1 MPRKQRSKKA
11 ARNPAVGSRRSVS
24 AAVASEKKVSNWSF
38 RVEATTQQLI
48 DAAAEVLGSSRTDFV
63 MQSARE
69 RATEVLLNN
78 RLFMLSSAE
87 WTDVVHALDHPLPA
101 NAKLKALL
109 AAEMP
114 W

>member
-1 MPRKQRSKKA
+1 MPRKRTAKKA
-11 ARNPAVGSRRSVS
+11 ASPKRPRREVS
-24 AAVASEKKVSNWSF
+24 AAVASAKKVSNWSF
-38 RVEATTQQLI
+38 RVEPNTRRLI

-63 MQSARE
+63 VQSARE

-78 RLFMLSSAE
+78 RLFLLSSSE
-87 WTDVVHALDHPLPA
+87 WHEVTRVLDNPVPA

-109 AAEMP
+109 AMETP